1 MIDQFT
7 DRQLRRHASFPTGY
21 HTLVVCIGDQQV
33 CPSLRFK
40 DVAEYFRSA
49 LGYKSHLDI
58 DYNGNAKINHDLNFP
73 VKNNAVVL
81 SQMKELRIRAEIPDL
96 TDDERLAVLSE
107 LDTLRAVSRIPRNS
121 PEIQADLVYDGGTLE
136 HVCNAGQALWTMAQM
151 VKVGGLIVQES
162 PIVPYGQAYW
172 GVSPL
177 VQRDFFRA
185 NGFEDVAHIIHYRKS
200 WKMDLLH
207 AIVTR
212 LPKRMADR
220 LADRVRRIPG
230 AKETI
235 FGHDWRNEFIYP
247 DSAWRDRHAFYPHPQ
262 TRSMYIGRK
271 VRDVGTVVWPQ
282 MECYPSKP

>member
-7 DRQLRRHASFPTGY
+7 DKQLRRYACIPSEYFRLFPNEKETS
-21 HTLVVCIGDQQV
+21 VVCIGDQQV

-40 DVAEYFRSA
+40 DVQEYFRSA
-49 LGYKSHLDI
+49 LGYSSHTDI
-58 DYNGNAKINHDLNFP
+58 DYNGKASVKHDLNLP
-73 VKNNAVVL
+73 MCPL
-81 SQMKELRIRAEIPDL
+81 LDL
-96 TDDERLAVLSE
+96 DFRPTDQPSL
-107 LDTLRAVSRIPRNS
+107 
-121 PEIQADLVYDGGTLE
+121 QADLVYDGGTLE

-185 NGFEDVAHIIHYRKS
+185 NGFEDVAHIVHYRKS

-212 LPKRMADR
+212 LPKRAADR
-220 LADRVRRIPG
+220 LADHVRRIPG

-235 FGHDWRNEFIYP
+235 FGHDWRDEHVYP

-271 VRDVGTVVWPQ
+271 VRHVKTVVWPQ

>member
-7 DRQLRRHASFPTGY
+7 DKMLRRYCSFPTSRNP
-21 HTLVVCIGDQQV
+21 LVVCIGDQQV

-40 DVAEYFRSA
+40 DVKEYFRSA
-49 LGYKSHLDI
+49 LGYAEHMDI
-58 DYNGNAKINHDLNFP
+58 DYNGNARFNHDLNYSFGVP
-73 VKNNAVVL
+73 L
-81 SQMKELRIRAEIPDL
+81 L
-96 TDDERLAVLSE
+96 
-107 LDTLRAVSRIPRNS
+107 
-121 PEIQADLVYDGGTLE
+121 ADLVYDGGTLE
-136 HVCNAGQALWTMAQM
+136 HIANAGQALVTMAEL

-185 NGFEDVAHIIHYRKS
+185 NGFKDVAHIVHYRKS

-220 LADRVRRIPG
+220 LADRVRRVPG

-235 FGHDWRNEFIYP
+235 FGHDWRDEYIYP
-247 DSAWRDRHAFYPHPQ
+247 DRAWRDRHAFYPHPQ
-262 TRSMYIGRK
+262 TRSMYIGYK
-271 VRDVGTVVWPQ
+271 VKDVGTVVWPQ
-282 MECYPSKP
+282 MECYPSSP